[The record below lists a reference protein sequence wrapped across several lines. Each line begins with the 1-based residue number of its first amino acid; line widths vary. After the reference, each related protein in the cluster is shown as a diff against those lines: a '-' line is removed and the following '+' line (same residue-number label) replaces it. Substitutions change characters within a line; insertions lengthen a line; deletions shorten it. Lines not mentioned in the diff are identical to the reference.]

1 MVVNLHVLGE
11 NNGISYWGM
20 AQRTIECVKPVQ
32 YAYDAA
38 RSRLIHVNAP
48 RDFTKIQGD
57 VR

>member
-48 RDFTKIQGD
+48 RDFIKIQGD